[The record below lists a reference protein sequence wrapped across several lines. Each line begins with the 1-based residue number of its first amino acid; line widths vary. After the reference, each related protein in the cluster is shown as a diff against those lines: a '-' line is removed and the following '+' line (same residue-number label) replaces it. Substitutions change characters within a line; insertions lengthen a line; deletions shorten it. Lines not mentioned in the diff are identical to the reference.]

1 MQAGDYAVLPTCI
14 RDENCLI
21 NFLKKNEFKYEKYF
35 ENDSLGRGYLI
46 VINVIHRIYFR
57 IAKYYLPSA
66 QKLSEKEF
74 LDKINYD
81 QYAIHKELYS
91 DNDELIYEGY
101 TVLEKPYGLGTAY
114 YSNGNKYREGVFG
127 RKGLLE
133 GKEFYSNGQLK
144 FEGTMFENSGY
155 GPNFPN
161 MGNLYNKEGNLIFS
175 GKFEWKKGGVGYPMM
190 KYPRYRFEEKDRPE
204 IQYL

>member
-1 MQAGDYAVLPTCI
+1 M
-14 RDENCLI
+14 
-21 NFLKKNEFKYEKYF
+21 
-35 ENDSLGRGYLI
+35 
-46 VINVIHRIYFR
+46 
-57 IAKYYLPSA
+57 
-66 QKLSEKEF
+66 
-74 LDKINYD
+74 
-81 QYAIHKELYS
+81 
-91 DNDELIYEGY
+91 IYEGY

-144 FEGTMFENSGY
+144 FEGTMFANSGY

-161 MGNLYNKEGNLIFS
+161 IGNLYNEEGKLIFS

>member
-1 MQAGDYAVLPTCI
+1 MQVGDYAVLPTCI

-21 NFLKKNEFKYEKYF
+21 NFLKRNSFKYEKQF
-35 ENDSLGRGYLI
+35 ENDPLDRGYLI

-57 IAKYYLPSA
+57 IDKYYLASA
-66 QKLSEKEF
+66 QKLAEKEF

-81 QYAIHKELYS
+81 KYSTHKKLYS

-101 TVLEKPYGLGTAY
+101 TTLEKPYGLGVAY

-133 GKEFYSNGQLK
+133 GKEFYSNGQVK
-144 FEGTMFENSGY
+144 FEGSLIANSGY

-161 MGNLYNKEGNLIFS
+161 NGNLYNEDGKLIFS
-175 GKFEWKKGGVGYPMM
+175 GKFEWKKGGVGWPMM
-190 KYPRYRFEEKDRPE
+190 KYPRYRFEEEDRPE